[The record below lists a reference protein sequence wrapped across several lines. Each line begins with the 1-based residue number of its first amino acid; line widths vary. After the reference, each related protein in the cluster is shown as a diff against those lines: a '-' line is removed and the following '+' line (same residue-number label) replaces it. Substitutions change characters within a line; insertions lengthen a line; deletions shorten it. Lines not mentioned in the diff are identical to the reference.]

1 MSICE
6 MCGKEV
12 PVTKPV
18 FIEGSRLSVC
28 QNCAK
33 FGDDYRA
40 SQSKSGAPG
49 PSAQV
54 IEQRLQRRE
63 QRMQTKDVYRGS
75 ETVELIDDYGGVIK
89 KARLAKGMD
98 LDEFAASI
106 LEKRG
111 ILAKVEANDLIP
123 DDKLVKKLEK
133 ALDIKLTEAVSS
145 GGRIGGGQSLQ
156 AFLHLADDHRLD
168 LARVALGERLAHA
181 HDGRETGLDDGRR
194 ALIHGFVRLPEI
206 LAALGV
212 ADDDV
217 LGTGIHEHAS

>member
-1 MSICE
+1 MICE

-12 PVTKPV
+12 LVTKPV
-18 FIEGSRLSVC
+18 FIAGAKLNVC
-28 QNCAK
+28 SNCSK

-145 GGRIGGGQSLQ
+145 GGRIGGGQSTKMS
-156 AFLHLADDHRLD
+156 
-168 LARVALGERLAHA
+168 LG
-181 HDGRETGLDDGRR
+181 DFIKKG
-194 ALIHGFVRLPEI
+194 
-206 LAALGV
+206 
-212 ADDDV
+212 
-217 LGTGIHEHAS
+217 

>member
-1 MSICE
+1 MICE

-18 FIEGSRLSVC
+18 FIGKAKLNVC
-28 QNCAK
+28 SNCAK

-40 SQSKSGAPG
+40 TQSKGGAPG

-63 QRMQTKDVYRGS
+63 QRMQTKDVYRGA
-75 ETVELIDDYGGVIK
+75 ETVELIDDYGGAIR

-98 LDEFAASI
+98 LDQFAASI
-106 LEKRG
+106 LEKKG

-133 ALDIKLTEAVSS
+133 ALDIKLTETVSS
-145 GGRIGGGQSLQ
+145 GGRIGGGQS
-156 AFLHLADDHRLD
+156 AKMS
-168 LARVALGERLAHA
+168 LGDFIKKE
-181 HDGRETGLDDGRR
+181 
-194 ALIHGFVRLPEI
+194 
-206 LAALGV
+206 
-212 ADDDV
+212 
-217 LGTGIHEHAS
+217 

>member
-1 MSICE
+1 MICE

-18 FIEGSRLSVC
+18 FIEGSRLNVC

-63 QRMQTKDVYRGS
+63 QRMKTKDVYRGT
-75 ETVELIDDYGGVIK
+75 ETVELIDDYGGAIR
-89 KARLAKGMD
+89 KARMAKGMD
-98 LDEFAASI
+98 LDQFAASI
-106 LEKRG
+106 LEKKG

-123 DDKLVKKLEK
+123 DDKLIKKLEK
-133 ALDIKLTEAVSS
+133 ALDIKLIETVSS
-145 GGRIGGGQSLQ
+145 GGRIGGGQSTKMS
-156 AFLHLADDHRLD
+156 
-168 LARVALGERLAHA
+168 LG
-181 HDGRETGLDDGRR
+181 DFIKKG
-194 ALIHGFVRLPEI
+194 
-206 LAALGV
+206 
-212 ADDDV
+212 
-217 LGTGIHEHAS
+217 

>member
-106 LEKRG
+106 LEKKG

-133 ALDIKLTEAVSS
+133 ALDIKLTEVVSS
-145 GGRIGGGQSLQ
+145 GGRIGGGQSTKMS
-156 AFLHLADDHRLD
+156 
-168 LARVALGERLAHA
+168 LG
-181 HDGRETGLDDGRR
+181 DFIKKG
-194 ALIHGFVRLPEI
+194 
-206 LAALGV
+206 
-212 ADDDV
+212 
-217 LGTGIHEHAS
+217 